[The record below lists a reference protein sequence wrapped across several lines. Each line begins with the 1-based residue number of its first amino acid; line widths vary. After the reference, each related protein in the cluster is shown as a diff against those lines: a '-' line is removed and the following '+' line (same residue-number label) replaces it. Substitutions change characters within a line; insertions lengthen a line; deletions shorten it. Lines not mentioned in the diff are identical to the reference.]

1 MRSNLRKSRNVDLKD
16 FETRRQKEKNI
27 KQIRSK

>member
-1 MRSNLRKSRNVDLKD
+1 MRSNLRKSRNLDLKD

>member
-1 MRSNLRKSRNVDLKD
+1 MRSNVRKSRNVDLKD